1 MVTLGNAKKEDICN
15 IVRHRFDDL
24 LPADVVLLQEGSGNL
39 NLHLVSGAK
48 EGAERGAAGALLLE
62 EKLLLP
68 SLLLQPQLLL
78 PLLLDP
84 QLLQPDLLLSL
95 LLDPELLK
103 PDKLL
108 PLLLNFELLKPDL
121 LLSLLLNPQLLK
133 PDLLLPFLLDHN
145 LLKPLLLGKSSCL
158 GLLGAEGFGD
168 EGHNPWLEDVRDLGH
183 QGRLGGGRRR

>member
-1 MVTLGNAKKEDICN
+1 MLYSSRKVPGTSTFTSWPVPKRELSE
-15 IVRHRFDDL
+15 
-24 LPADVVLLQEGSGNL
+24 E
-39 NLHLVSGAK
+39 
-48 EGAERGAAGALLLE
+48 LLLLK

-103 PDKLL
+103 PDLLL
-108 PLLLNFELLKPDL
+108 P
-121 LLSLLLNPQLLK
+121 LLLNPQLLK
-133 PDLLLPFLLDHN
+133 PE
-145 LLKPLLLGKSSCL
+145 LLGKSSCL

-168 EGHNPWLEDVRDLGH
+168 EGHNPWLEDVQDLGH